1 MAGGDV
7 GAASG
12 LLVVGAVV
20 IVDVMSVEVT
30 ECRRRR
36 KRRDGDIW
44 EGEVEV
50 LGRVIDGGTRRDACI
65 RSREGRIG
73 Q

>member
-7 GAASG
+7 GAVTGS
-12 LLVVGAVV
+12 VV
-20 IVDVMSVEVT
+20 IVDVKDAEVT
-30 ECRRRR
+30 ERRRR
-36 KRRDGDIW
+36 KKRWECNIW
-44 EGEVEV
+44 EQEVEM

-65 RSREGRIG
+65 KSREGRIG